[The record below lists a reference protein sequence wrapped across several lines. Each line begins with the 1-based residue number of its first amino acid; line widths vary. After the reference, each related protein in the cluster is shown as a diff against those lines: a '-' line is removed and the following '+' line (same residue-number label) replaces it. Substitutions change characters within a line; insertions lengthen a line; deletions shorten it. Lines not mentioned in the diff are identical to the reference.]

1 MRPSIRYNGNYVILL
16 MSIYVVVRNIYT
28 RKALVRQIGN
38 VFFTFTS
45 HFFFSRPKTVISGA
59 SCSGPNCMP
68 DFSNSNLN
76 SFIACL
82 RSLSIKIL
90 IICHGFIVFF
100 SLAEV
105 PSRLTNF
112 FFDHDIANLF

>member
-1 MRPSIRYNGNYVILL
+1 
-16 MSIYVVVRNIYT
+16 
-28 RKALVRQIGN
+28 
-38 VFFTFTS
+38 
-45 HFFFSRPKTVISGA
+45 
-59 SCSGPNCMP
+59 MP

-90 IICHGFIVFF
+90 IICHGFIVFS

-112 FFDHDIANLF
+112 FSIMILLTFSNFSRTLGLEFI